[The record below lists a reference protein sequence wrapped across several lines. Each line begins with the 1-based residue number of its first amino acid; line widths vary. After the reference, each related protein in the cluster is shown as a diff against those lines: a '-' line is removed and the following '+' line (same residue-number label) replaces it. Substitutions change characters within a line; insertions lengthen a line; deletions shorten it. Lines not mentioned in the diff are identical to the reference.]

1 MQIDSTPVQK
11 IGGRS
16 GHQLAQMRC
25 WGPRR
30 QQRATIRRNKRRNR
44 QPNAMQASEVVEDAH
59 EESQDPRLAWL
70 VNLAT
75 EMGYSLQKT
84 SIYNSELSQAITS
97 KLINRLGGSVYQA
110 AAFSLPTFPRS
121 CAEKLLPPSLIT
133 EQTANV
139 VTWKATTI
147 AELRSLLATLFTH
160 DDPNAFPSKTRMDA
174 IKRGGPR
181 PLKESSSAPSVLP
194 VLPAG
199 TPPPASY
206 ALPVSSPQ
214 LRRQTTS
221 TSAPSWCTPGTAVH
235 AAVL

>member
-1 MQIDSTPVQK
+1 MLGTQAAAASNN
-11 IGGRS
+11 S
-16 GHQLAQMRC
+16 AQ
-25 WGPRR
+25 
-30 QQRATIRRNKRRNR
+30 QATE
-44 QPNAMQASEVVEDAH
+44 PNAMQASEVVEDAH

-147 AELRSLLATLFTH
+147 LEFHNPEFRIQNPESRFQIP
-160 DDPNAFPSKTRMDA
+160 DSKFQIADSRFQNSDFSFQ
-174 IKRGGPR
+174 IFRF
-181 PLKESSSAPSVLP
+181 
-194 VLPAG
+194 
-199 TPPPASY
+199 
-206 ALPVSSPQ
+206 
-214 LRRQTTS
+214 
-221 TSAPSWCTPGTAVH
+221 
-235 AAVL
+235 

>member
-1 MQIDSTPVQK
+1 MLGTQAAAASNN
-11 IGGRS
+11 S
-16 GHQLAQMRC
+16 AQ
-25 WGPRR
+25 
-30 QQRATIRRNKRRNR
+30 QATE
-44 QPNAMQASEVVEDAH
+44 PNAMQASEVVEDAH

-147 AELRSLLATLFTH
+147 LELRSLLATLFTH
-160 DDPNAFPSKTRMDA
+160 DDPNSFGLSSKVMEKYAIYCIHTYGSHLETIYCPYLRASKPSYS
-174 IKRGGPR
+174 I
-181 PLKESSSAPSVLP
+181 LFCI
-194 VLPAG
+194 
-199 TPPPASY
+199 PPPIPTWVCPHMYVYVA
-206 ALPVSSPQ
+206 PNPREPCGQISPQ
-214 LRRQTTS
+214 HNL
-221 TSAPSWCTPGTAVH
+221 
-235 AAVL
+235 L

>member
-1 MQIDSTPVQK
+1 MLGTQAAAASNN
-11 IGGRS
+11 S
-16 GHQLAQMRC
+16 AQ
-25 WGPRR
+25 
-30 QQRATIRRNKRRNR
+30 QATE
-44 QPNAMQASEVVEDAH
+44 PNAMQASEVVEDAH

-147 AELRSLLATLFTH
+147 LELRSLLATLFTH
-160 DDPNAFPSKTRMDA
+160 DDPNSFGLSSKVMEKYA
-174 IKRGGPR
+174 IYCIHTYGSH
-181 PLKESSSAPSVLP
+181 LE
-194 VLPAG
+194 
-199 TPPPASY
+199 TIY
-206 ALPVSSPQ
+206 
-214 LRRQTTS
+214 
-221 TSAPSWCTPGTAVH
+221 
-235 AAVL
+235 